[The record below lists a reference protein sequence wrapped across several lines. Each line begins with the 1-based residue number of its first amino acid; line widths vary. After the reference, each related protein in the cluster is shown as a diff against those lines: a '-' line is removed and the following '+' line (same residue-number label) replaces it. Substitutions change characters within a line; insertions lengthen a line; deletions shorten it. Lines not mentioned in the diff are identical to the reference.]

1 MVSKY
6 LFSISLLLLGLLS
19 HAQTTAYLSPQYLIK
34 NVDVTLGDFVIT
46 IDSEGNI
53 TRFYPKNSDYS
64 VEYYDNDSFD
74 KEKFMRVKMLGNKKI
89 DYYDSYHINSG
100 DFGKLKS
107 IGDIKFE
114 YWNDFR
120 TEKLGKIKSIG
131 NLSIDYWG
139 QDFVDNTKLGKL
151 KSIGNI
157 SIDYG
162 RQSYTDK
169 GNFNKVT
176 KFGAVELSYF
186 ENQAFD
192 KQKFGKLKS
201 IKGNS
206 EMVSVIVSTSN

>member
-6 LFSISLLLLGLLS
+6 LFSFSLLLLGLFS
-19 HAQTTAYLSPQYLIK
+19 QAQTTAYLTSQYFIK
-34 NVDVTLGDFVIT
+34 NVDVTVGDFVIT

-74 KEKFMRVKMLGNKKI
+74 KEKFMRVKMLGNKKV

-114 YWNDFR
+114 YWSDFK

-131 NLSIDYWG
+131 NLSIDYWD
-139 QDFVDNTKLGKL
+139 QNYVDNSKLGKL

-157 SIDYG
+157 SINYG
-162 RQSYTDK
+162 DQ
-169 GNFNKVT
+169 
-176 KFGAVELSYF
+176 SYF
-186 ENQAFD
+186 EKAQANKVIKFGQVSLSYYDNQAFD
-192 KQKFGKLKS
+192 KQKFGKLKTL
-201 IKGNS
+201 KGNS
-206 EMVSVIVSTSN
+206 DEVSVVVLP

>member
-53 TRFYPKNSDYS
+53 TRFYPKNPDYS

-114 YWNDFR
+114 YWSDFK

-131 NLSIDYWG
+131 NLSIDYWD
-139 QDFVDNTKLGKL
+139 QNYVDNSKLGKL

-157 SIDYG
+157 SINYG
-162 RQSYTDK
+162 DQ
-169 GNFNKVT
+169 
-176 KFGAVELSYF
+176 SYF
-186 ENQAFD
+186 EKAQANKVIKFGQVSLSYYDNQAFD
-192 KQKFGKLKS
+192 KQKFGKLKTL
-201 IKGNS
+201 KGNS
-206 EMVSVIVSTSN
+206 DEVSVVVLP